1 LVSGSIVFLQLP
13 HDTQKKG
20 EGQLLS
26 SRTRLIRSTPVRIP
40 FAIPPAGSR
49 PFDVAGFGLN
59 SVDLVAVVAEYPAV
73 NSKQRVQRVARLP
86 GGQIATA
93 MATCARLGWRAR
105 YIGRFGG
112 DDLGTISRDSLTRA
126 GVDLSASETIAGA
139 TNQFAIILVDA
150 RTGERTVLW
159 DRHPSLNMEPADVP
173 QGAVTSGR
181 LLIVDCH
188 QTAAAAQAARCARA
202 AGLPTIID
210 VEKVRPGIGDLLQNI
225 DAIIAAEEFPTALTG
240 HEHLGEAIRII
251 GREWGASLVCVTLG
265 AKGSLAWCNGREI
278 LTPAFPIDCIDSTGA
293 GDCFRGAFAAACLRM
308 PDGDV
313 EDVLSYANAVA
324 ALNCRA
330 LGSRG
335 GLPTPEEVDQL
346 MLARPHS

>member
-1 LVSGSIVFLQLP
+1 M
-13 HDTQKKG
+13 
-20 EGQLLS
+20 
-26 SRTRLIRSTPVRIP
+26 RIP
-40 FAIPPAGSR
+40 FAVPSPGTR
-49 PFDVAGFGLN
+49 PFDVAGLGLN
-59 SVDLVAVVAEYPAV
+59 SVDLVAVVAEYPAL
-73 NSKQRVQRVARLP
+73 NSKQRLQRVARLP

-105 YIGRFGG
+105 YIGRFGS
-112 DDLGTISRDSLTRA
+112 DDLGAISRDSLERE
-126 GVDLSASETIAGA
+126 GVDISASATMPGI
-139 TNQFAIILVDA
+139 TNQFAVILVDA

-159 DRHPSLNMEPADVP
+159 DRHPALNMEPADVP
-173 QGAVTSGR
+173 RDAVTSGR

-188 QTAAAAQAARCARA
+188 QTAASAQAARYARA
-202 AGLPTIID
+202 AGVPTIID

-240 HEHLGEAIRII
+240 HEHLGEALRII
-251 GREWGASLVCVTLG
+251 GRESGASLVCVTLG

-278 LTPAFPIDCIDSTGA
+278 VTPAFPVDCVDSTGA
-293 GDCFRGAFAAACLRM
+293 GDCFRGAFAAGCLRV
-308 PDGDV
+308 PHGDI

-335 GLPTPEEVDQL
+335 GLPTSDEVEQL
-346 MLARPHS
+346 MLARPQI